1 MLTYA
6 QDLSVRLRE
15 LRKLDLS
22 GRLQEFKRGLSH
34 TLYTHT
40 QVLTLLALLVQKY
53 RHGLSHTFY
62 THTQVLTLLALLV
75 QKYRH
80 GLSHTLYTH
89 TQLLTSL
96 ACRCSLY
103 LLYEYKIA
111 DTDT

>member
-1 MLTYA
+1 M
-6 QDLSVRLRE
+6 QDLSARLRG

-34 TLYTHT
+34 TL
-40 QVLTLLALLVQKY
+40 
-53 RHGLSHTFY
+53 Y